1 MQTESEW
8 QISDIN
14 LRISNATLAFTWEH
28 DANRYEKLHH
38 SITSMLQEAENALSA
53 VQLVTTT
60 TYCHGLLGH
69 LDKVSQSCGRLHRVT
84 WWCEISSADLRSCAA
99 LHCKEITKY
108 STLEGSS
115 SVDRWVCMSM
125 TSATIRIHT
134 RADDLYPLSNSP
146 DRSDRCCSC
155 WRRYQ

>member
-1 MQTESEW
+1 MQTESEC

-38 SITSMLQEAENALSA
+38 SITSMLKEAENALSA

-69 LDKVSQSCGRLHRVT
+69 LDKVSQSCGRLHGVT
-84 WWCEISSADLRSCAA
+84 WWCEISSAALIKKLCGPSLQRNNQVQHVRRFLLRWLLNMHVYQHDKRNHKNAYQGWRS
-99 LHCKEITKY
+99 L
-108 STLEGSS
+108 SS
-115 SVDRWVCMSM
+115 
-125 TSATIRIHT
+125 
-134 RADDLYPLSNSP
+134 
-146 DRSDRCCSC
+146 
-155 WRRYQ
+155 